1 MLLNNLFL
9 GILGVVFLDITLLSF
24 FFVCTFLSSLASIVI
39 SIVVDTDTILDSLSL
54 AFDIESVNT
63 ISFSGSLSTISKSI
77 FSLNLFSDGVSFLEH
92 SSTSKISSI
101 LVAESVVDSKF
112 FKISSN
118 SSSTWS
124 LDNVLSILAS
134 RLSTT
139 ALSSESL
146 SIFELESSDNSDNV
160 LPKNLTLGR
169 NVFAFDVLAL
179 LVLSS
184 LPLSICFTTRLALD
198 ISFSSLV

>member
-1 MLLNNLFL
+1 M